1 MLREFI
7 ATADTVEEAIEL
19 ARQGLGVA
27 DDVGELEILDYPEKK
42 KFGLFGGKPAKVR
55 IFFDDGKA
63 DKKAPKADRPAKKA
77 PAKAEKPAQKPAKAP
92 KTDKPEKA
100 VKAEKAPKPV
110 KTEKA
115 PKAEKAAVK
124 INEASRDK
132 TVAFVKDILAHMDC
146 GAYTLDVEDVEGG
159 FAIRLAGEGLGVVIG
174 RRGET
179 LDALQYL
186 ISLCYNNSENGF
198 VRVVLDANDYR
209 AKRAVT
215 LQGLARKVVDQVFET
230 QRNQS
235 LEPMNPYERRVIH
248 TTVQDIEG
256 VTSWSVSDGPDRR
269 VIIGLAN
276 EDGSPVDPDDN
287 PMRRAPRGRGG
298 RGGRDDRRRGGRGRR
313 DSSRAATP
321 APTREKRSDAGD
333 LPLFGRIDN
342 KE

>member
-1 MLREFI
+1 MMREFI
-7 ATADTVEEAIEL
+7 ATAATVEEAIDL
-19 ARQGLGVA
+19 ARKGLGIS

-55 IFFDDGKA
+55 VFFDDGKPE
-63 DKKAPKADRPAKKA
+63 KKAPKASKPDDKPAKKA
-77 PAKAEKPAQKPAKAP
+77 EPKAEKPAQKPAKAP
-92 KTDKPEKA
+92 KA
-100 VKAEKAPKPV
+100 
-110 KTEKA
+110 A
-115 PKAEKAAVK
+115 PKAEKPEKPSNIK
-124 INEASRDK
+124 INEAAREK
-132 TVAFVKDILAHMDC
+132 TVTFVKDILSHMDC
-146 GAYTLDVEDVEGG
+146 GEYTLAVEDIEGG
-159 FAIRLAGEGLGVVIG
+159 FAIRLTGEGLGVVIG

-186 ISLCYNNSENGF
+186 VSLCYNNSENGF

-215 LQGLARKVVDQVFET
+215 LQGLARKVADQVLET

-248 TTVQDIEG
+248 TTVQEMEG
-256 VTSWSVSDGPDRR
+256 VTSWSVSDGVDRR

-276 EDGSPVDPDDN
+276 EDGTPVDPDDN

-298 RGGRDDRRRGGRGRR
+298 RRGRDDRRRGDRGGRGRR
-313 DSSRAATP
+313 DSSRTAPA

-342 KE
+342 K

>member
-1 MLREFI
+1 MMREFI
-7 ATADTVEEAIEL
+7 ATAATVEEAIDL
-19 ARQGLGVA
+19 ARRGLGIS

-55 IFFDDGKA
+55 VFFDDGKPE
-63 DKKAPKADRPAKKA
+63 KKAPKASKPADKPTKKA
-77 PAKAEKPAQKPAKAP
+77 EPKAEKPAQKPAKAP
-92 KTDKPEKA
+92 KA
-100 VKAEKAPKPV
+100 
-110 KTEKA
+110 A
-115 PKAEKAAVK
+115 PKAEKPEKPSNIK
-124 INEASRDK
+124 INEAAREK
-132 TVAFVKDILAHMDC
+132 TVAFVKDILSHMDC
-146 GAYTLDVEDVEGG
+146 GEYTLAVEDIEGG
-159 FAIRLAGEGLGVVIG
+159 FAIRLTGEGLGVVIG

-186 ISLCYNNSENGF
+186 VSLCYNNSENGF

-215 LQGLARKVVDQVFET
+215 LQGLARKVADQVLET
-230 QRNQS
+230 QRNLS

-248 TTVQDIEG
+248 TPVQEMEG
-256 VTSWSVSDGPDRR
+256 VTSWSVSDGADRR

-276 EDGSPVDPDDN
+276 EDGTPVDPDDN

-298 RGGRDDRRRGGRGRR
+298 RRGRDDRRRGDRGGRGRR
-313 DSSRAATP
+313 DSSRTAPA

-342 KE
+342 K